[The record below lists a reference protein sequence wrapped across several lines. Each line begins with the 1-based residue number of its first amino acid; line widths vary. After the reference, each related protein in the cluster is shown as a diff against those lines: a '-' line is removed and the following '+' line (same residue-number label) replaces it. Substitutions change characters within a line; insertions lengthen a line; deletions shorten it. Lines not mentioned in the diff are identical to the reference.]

1 MKHTT
6 LKLLGD
12 FCLSVDDSPTAL
24 PTRKAEALLAYLA
37 LHADARHTREKLA
50 GLLWGGHT
58 DAQARLNLRQC
69 LSSLRR
75 VLGSTATKLIDADQA
90 SIMLCS
96 SAIEIDVVSLRKI
109 HKGERTEAL
118 EQADQICNGEL
129 LANLNLREAGFEDW
143 LSQQRETVRMLQ
155 SDVLRRLT
163 ENQLTNGDAEAA
175 VAVALKLAHM
185 NPLDEAAQRLLM
197 RAYAAAG
204 QRSAALSH
212 YQTTKMLLADE
223 LGIEPGADT
232 LALRDEI
239 KIATT
244 TTAPAQ
250 AGAAPPT
257 DRHAI
262 AVLPFDNMSG
272 DPEQEYFA
280 DGIVEDIISALSR
293 YRWFPVVARNSSF
306 SYKGR
311 AVDVTRIGQ
320 ELGARYLVEGS
331 VRKGGDQVRI
341 TVQLIDAESGNH
353 IWAQHYDSPLDAV
366 FTVQDEI
373 TEAIVAAMEPE
384 LGSTERTRAKHK
396 PPDSLDAWD
405 CYHRGLWHLYLF
417 TRQSNARAQQLMR
430 RAISMDSGF
439 TLAYAGLADS
449 LYMEMLHGY
458 SKTRDQSLADAFEAA
473 RQAVVLDDK
482 HAGAHFSLGRVYYL
496 RHEHDA
502 AIASLQTAV
511 TLNPSFADAYY
522 GLAFALVLAGRP
534 SEALDPINHALRL
547 SPHDPYHWIFLVARA
562 LALTLL
568 RRFEEAVVDINQA
581 ARHPGAKITAFILQ
595 SGCLA
600 LAGRDEEARAALATA
615 RQFEPEL
622 SVGYIRLLMPFKNPG
637 DLDEVIETLRE
648 LGLQEEGAAEVIQTD
663 ENE

>member
-1 MKHTT
+1 MNQTT
-6 LKLLGD
+6 LTLLGD
-12 FCLSVDDSPTAL
+12 FCLSVDGVSIAL

-37 LHADARHTREKLA
+37 LHPDARHTREKLA

-58 DAQARLNLRQC
+58 DAQARHNLRQC
-69 LSSLRR
+69 LSHLRKA
-75 VLGSTATKLIDADQA
+75 LGSAATKIIDADQA
-90 SIMLCS
+90 SIMLRS
-96 SAIEIDVVSLRKI
+96 DAIEIDVGSLQQILNGGQSDLLQR
-109 HKGERTEAL
+109 
-118 EQADQICNGEL
+118 ADQICNGEL
-129 LANLNLREAGFEDW
+129 LANLNLREEGFDDW
-143 LSQQRETVRMLQ
+143 LSQQREAARKLQ
-155 SDVLRRLT
+155 SDVLLRVTGDL
-163 ENQLTNGDAEAA
+163 LANGDAEAA

-185 NPLDEAAQRLLM
+185 DALDEAAQRLLM

-204 QRSAALSH
+204 QRSAALAH
-212 YQTTKMLLADE
+212 YQTTRVLLADE
-223 LGIEPGADT
+223 LGIEPEADT

-250 AGAAPPT
+250 AGATPPA

-280 DGIVEDIISALSR
+280 DGIVEDIISTLSR

-311 AVDVTRIGQ
+311 AVDATRIGQ

-417 TRQSNARAQQLMR
+417 TRESNAKAQQLMR
-430 RAISMDSGF
+430 RAISMDTGF

-458 SKTRDQSLADAFEAA
+458 SKTRDQSLADAFDAA
-473 RQAVVLDDK
+473 RQAVALDDQ

-534 SEALDPINHALRL
+534 NEALDPINHALRL

-562 LALTLL
+562 SALMLL

-581 ARHPGAKITAFILQ
+581 ARHPGAKITAFIVQ
-595 SGCLA
+595 AGILA
-600 LAGRDEEARAALATA
+600 LVGRDEEARAALATA

-622 SVGYIRLLMPFKNPG
+622 SVDYIRRLWPLKNPG
-637 DLDEVIETLRE
+637 DLDEMIEALRE
-648 LGLQEEGAAEVIQTD
+648 LGLRDGGAPEDASPA
-663 ENE
+663 

>member
-212 YQTTKMLLADE
+212 YQTTKM
-223 LGIEPGADT
+223 
-232 LALRDEI
+232 
-239 KIATT
+239 
-244 TTAPAQ
+244 
-250 AGAAPPT
+250 
-257 DRHAI
+257 
-262 AVLPFDNMSG
+262 
-272 DPEQEYFA
+272 
-280 DGIVEDIISALSR
+280 
-293 YRWFPVVARNSSF
+293 
-306 SYKGR
+306 
-311 AVDVTRIGQ
+311 
-320 ELGARYLVEGS
+320 
-331 VRKGGDQVRI
+331 
-341 TVQLIDAESGNH
+341 
-353 IWAQHYDSPLDAV
+353 
-366 FTVQDEI
+366 
-373 TEAIVAAMEPE
+373 
-384 LGSTERTRAKHK
+384 
-396 PPDSLDAWD
+396 
-405 CYHRGLWHLYLF
+405 
-417 TRQSNARAQQLMR
+417 
-430 RAISMDSGF
+430 
-439 TLAYAGLADS
+439 
-449 LYMEMLHGY
+449 
-458 SKTRDQSLADAFEAA
+458 
-473 RQAVVLDDK
+473 
-482 HAGAHFSLGRVYYL
+482 
-496 RHEHDA
+496 
-502 AIASLQTAV
+502 
-511 TLNPSFADAYY
+511 
-522 GLAFALVLAGRP
+522 
-534 SEALDPINHALRL
+534 
-547 SPHDPYHWIFLVARA
+547 
-562 LALTLL
+562 
-568 RRFEEAVVDINQA
+568 
-581 ARHPGAKITAFILQ
+581 
-595 SGCLA
+595 
-600 LAGRDEEARAALATA
+600 
-615 RQFEPEL
+615 
-622 SVGYIRLLMPFKNPG
+622 
-637 DLDEVIETLRE
+637 
-648 LGLQEEGAAEVIQTD
+648 
-663 ENE
+663 